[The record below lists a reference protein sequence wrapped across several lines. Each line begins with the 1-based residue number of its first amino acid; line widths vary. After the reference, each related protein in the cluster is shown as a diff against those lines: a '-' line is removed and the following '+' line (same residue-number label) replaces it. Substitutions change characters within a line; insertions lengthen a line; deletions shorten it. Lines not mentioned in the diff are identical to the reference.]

1 MGISKHQFSTSKRS
15 LRGEPMVWLAASGL
29 AIGVIL
35 TISLLTLVASKGLAT
50 FWPKELIELT
60 ISHDGSSEKVAGF
73 IVQERERHEVD
84 GTHHEEIQLFRGNGE
99 LYGERFV
106 FVDRSTIITREKPDD
121 LMLIER
127 LEGGNAMGRIKQL
140 LGPDGEISASGDAR
154 LMDGIKLAI
163 KRAARLRKTLKQL
176 EVIEI
181 GANSSEL
188 AKLHQEIR
196 LGRGGVQADA
206 SLAKLQQEFAELDQR
221 RRKIKK
227 ELERGKLTVTS
238 TDGREL
244 EIPAEELLN
253 VFPSNRA
260 GFFGK
265 LGEALHRGWEFLSA
279 DPREANTEG
288 GVFPAL
294 FGTIVM
300 TLAMSLFVTP
310 FGVIAAI
317 YLREYAG
324 QGALVRL
331 VRISVNNLA
340 GVPSIVFG
348 VFGLA
353 FFVYFLGGV
362 IDQSFFSDKLPNPTF
377 KSGGVLWAS
386 LTLALLTVPVM
397 IVATEEALAAV
408 PRGVREAALASGAS
422 KWQTIQ
428 HVVLPA
434 SMPGIL
440 TGVILAMAR
449 GAGEVAPLM
458 IVGVVKSAPALPIDF
473 TAPFIHAERQF
484 MHLGFH
490 IYDLG
495 FQSPDS
501 EAAKPMVFATTL
513 LLIVIVL
520 IMNLGAIL
528 LRNRLR
534 KNQTVSSF

>member
-1 MGISKHQFSTSKRS
+1 MELSKHQFSTRKRS
-15 LRGEPMVWLAASGL
+15 LQGEPMVWLTAAGL
-29 AIGVIL
+29 ALGVIL
-35 TISLLTLVASKGLAT
+35 TVGLLALVGSKGLAT
-50 FWPKELIELT
+50 FWPKALVELVLT
-60 ISHDGSSEKVAGF
+60 HDGISEKTAGYL
-73 IVQERERHEVD
+73 IQARERRESD
-84 GTHHEEIQLFRGNGE
+84 GTLHEEIQLFRGNRE

-106 FVDRSTIITREKPDD
+106 FLDQSTIVSMERPED
-121 LMLIER
+121 LIVFER
-127 LEGGNAMGRIKQL
+127 REGGDAMGRIKQFV
-140 LGPDGEISASGDAR
+140 GPDGEITQGDDAS
-154 LMDGIKLAI
+154 LMDRVSLAMN
-163 KRAARLRKTLKQL
+163 RAERLRKTLKQV

-181 GANSSEL
+181 GANSREL
-188 AKLHQEIR
+188 AKVQQEIR
-196 LGRGGVQADA
+196 LDRGGATAAARVAE
-206 SLAKLQQEFAELDQR
+206 LQQEFASFDQQR
-221 RRKIKK
+221 GEIKK
-227 ELERGKLTVTS
+227 ELEKGKLILIS
-238 TDGREL
+238 AEGREFGV
-244 EIPAEELLN
+244 PVNELVHL
-253 VFPSNRA
+253 FAPNRA
-260 GFFGK
+260 GVFGK
-265 LGEALHRGWEFLSA
+265 LAEALRRGWEFLSA
-279 DPREANTEG
+279 APREANTEG

-294 FGTIVM
+294 FGTVVM
-300 TLAMSLFVTP
+300 TMTMSLFVTP

-324 QGALVRL
+324 QGILVKL

-362 IDQSFFSDKLPNPTF
+362 IDQSFFSEKLPTPTF
-377 KSGGVLWAS
+377 KSGGILWAS

-428 HVVLPA
+428 RVVLPA
-434 SMPGIL
+434 SLPGIL

-473 TAPFIHAERQF
+473 TTPFLHAERQF

-513 LLIVIVL
+513 VLILIVL
-520 IMNLGAIL
+520 IMNLGAIV

-534 KNQTVSSF
+534 RNQIASSF